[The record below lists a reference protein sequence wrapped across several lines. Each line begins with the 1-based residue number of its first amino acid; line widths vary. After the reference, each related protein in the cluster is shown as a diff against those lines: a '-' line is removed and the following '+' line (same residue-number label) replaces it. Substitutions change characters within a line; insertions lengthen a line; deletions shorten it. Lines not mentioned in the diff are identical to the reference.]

1 MSLDFEALMAASNSK
16 QLGEFLRRRRERLN
30 PRDCGLPAS
39 ARRRTPGLRREE
51 VAERSGISVDWYIRL
66 EQGRD
71 TLPSRATAEAL
82 SKALKLGPAD
92 RAHLIR
98 LASPAARRT
107 FIKEAPPANLIAL
120 VEGLNTPA
128 CLIGARFDLLCWNR
142 KAVELFRDYSK
153 IPEPRRNTL
162 YQMFTAPEMKE
173 RYPEWER
180 EARGLLESFR
190 ATFDFWSDA
199 PEFVALVEEL
209 KSLSPEFR
217 RWWREH
223 GIRLQPSGEKLMRH
237 PKRGLIRMSYA
248 TFQCNDNP
256 DLRLVAYGEPVRVR
270 V

>member
-1 MSLDFEALMAASNSK
+1 M
-16 QLGEFLRRRRERLN
+16 RRRRERVN

-71 TLPSRATAEAL
+71 SLPSRATIEAL
-82 SKALKLGPAD
+82 SKALKLGPTD

-98 LASPAARRT
+98 LASPGTRRT
-107 FIKEAPPANLIAL
+107 FTKETAPPNLVTL

-128 CLIGARFDLLCWNR
+128 YVIGARFDLLCWNR

-153 IPEPRRNTL
+153 IPEPKRNTV
-162 YQMFTAPEMKE
+162 YQMFTAPEMRA

-190 ATFDFWSDA
+190 AAFDFRSDA
-199 PEFVALVEEL
+199 PEFVALADEL
-209 KSLSPEFR
+209 KALSPEFR
-217 RWWREH
+217 RWWTEH
-223 GIRLQPSGEKLMRH
+223 GIRLQPSGKSSCV
-237 PKRGLIRMSYA
+237 IQSA
-248 TFQCNDNP
+248 
-256 DLRLVAYGEPVRVR
+256 A
-270 V
+270 

>member
-1 MSLDFEALMAASNSK
+1 MTASHSK

-30 PRDCGLPAS
+30 PHDCGLPANT
-39 ARRRTPGLRREE
+39 RRRTPGLRREE

-71 TLPSRATAEAL
+71 SLPSRGTAEAL

-92 RAHLIR
+92 RAHLFR
-98 LASPAARRT
+98 LASPETPRT
-107 FIKEAPPANLIAL
+107 FTKETAPRNLVAL
-120 VEGLNTPA
+120 VENLNTPA
-128 CLIGARFDLLCWNR
+128 YVVGARFDLLCWNR

-153 IPEPRRNTL
+153 IPEPKRNSL
-162 YQMFTAPEMKE
+162 YQMFTAPEMKD

-199 PEFVALVEEL
+199 PEFVALVEEV

-223 GIRLQPSGEKLMRH
+223 GVRLQPSGEKLMRR
-237 PKRGLIRMSYA
+237 PGLGLVKMSYA
-248 TFQCNDNP
+248 TFQSNDNT
-256 DLRLVAYGEPVRVR
+256 DLKLVAYGKPVRVR
-270 V
+270 G

>member
-1 MSLDFEALMAASNSK
+1 MATSNSK

-30 PRDCGLPAS
+30 PRDCGLSAS

-71 TLPSRATAEAL
+71 SSPSRATAEAL
-82 SKALKLGPAD
+82 SKALKLGPTD
-92 RAHLIR
+92 RAHLLR
-98 LASPAARRT
+98 LASPASRRPFT
-107 FIKEAPPANLIAL
+107 KETAPPNLVAL
-120 VEGLNTPA
+120 VEGLDTPA
-128 CLIGARFDLLCWNR
+128 YLIGARFDLLCWNR

-153 IPEPRRNTL
+153 IPESKRNSL

-173 RYPEWER
+173 RYPEWES

-190 ATFDFWSDA
+190 ATFDFWSEA

-209 KSLSPEFR
+209 KALSPEFR
-217 RWWREH
+217 RWWKEH

-237 PKRGLIRMSYA
+237 PKRGLIRMSYSA
-248 TFQCNDNP
+248 FQCNDNP
-256 DLRLVAYGEPVRVR
+256 DIRLVAYGKPVRVR
-270 V
+270 G

>member
-1 MSLDFEALMAASNSK
+1 VAASNSK
-16 QLGEFLRRRRERLN
+16 RLGEFLRRRRERLN
-30 PRDCGLPAS
+30 PGDCGLPAV

-51 VAERSGISVDWYIRL
+51 VAERSGISVDWYVRL

-71 TLPSRATAEAL
+71 SLPSRATVEAL
-82 SKALKLGPAD
+82 ARALKLGPAD
-92 RAHLIR
+92 RAHLVR
-98 LASPAARRT
+98 LASPAPRRT
-107 FIKEAPPANLIAL
+107 FIKETAPLNLVAL

-128 CLIGARFDLLCWNR
+128 YVIGARFDVLCWNR
-142 KAVELFRDYSK
+142 QAVALFRDYSK
-153 IPEPRRNTL
+153 IPEPKRNTL

-199 PEFVALVEEL
+199 PEFVGLVEEL

-223 GIRLQPSGEKLMRH
+223 GIRLQPSGEKLMRR
-237 PKRGLIRMSYA
+237 PGLGLVTMSYA

-256 DLRLVAYGEPVRVR
+256 DLRLVAYGKPVPVRG
-270 V
+270 

>member
-1 MSLDFEALMAASNSK
+1 MTASNSK

-30 PRDCGLPAS
+30 PRDCGFSAS

-71 TLPSRATAEAL
+71 SLPSRGTADAL
-82 SKALKLGPAD
+82 SKALKLSPTD
-92 RAHLIR
+92 RAHLLR
-98 LASPAARRT
+98 LASPGSGRAFT
-107 FIKEAPPANLIAL
+107 KEVAPPHLVTLIKSL
-120 VEGLNTPA
+120 DTPA
-128 CLIGARFDLLCWNR
+128 YVIGARFDLLCWNR

-153 IPEPRRNTL
+153 IPEPRRNSL

-180 EARGLLESFR
+180 EARSLLESFR

-217 RWWREH
+217 RWWKEH
-223 GIRLQPSGEKLMRH
+223 GVRLQPSGEKLMRR
-237 PKRGLIRMSYA
+237 PGLGLVKMSYA

-256 DLRLVAYGEPVRVR
+256 DLRLVAYGKPVRVR
-270 V
+270 G

>member
-1 MSLDFEALMAASNSK
+1 MAASNSK

-71 TLPSRATAEAL
+71 SLPSRATVEAL
-82 SKALKLGPAD
+82 SKALKLGPTD
-92 RAHLIR
+92 RAHLTR
-98 LASPAARRT
+98 LASPAPGRT
-107 FIKEAPPANLIAL
+107 FVKETAPLNLVRF

-128 CLIGARFDLLCWNR
+128 YVIGARFDLLCWNR
-142 KAVELFRDYSK
+142 KAVELFRDYAK
-153 IPEPRRNTL
+153 IPERERNSL

-180 EARGLLESFR
+180 EARSLLESFR
-190 ATFDFWSDA
+190 ATFDFWSEA
-199 PEFVALVEEL
+199 PEFVDLVAEL
-209 KSLSPEFR
+209 RSLSPEFR

-223 GIRLQPSGEKLMRH
+223 GIRLQPSGEKLARH
-237 PKRGLIRMSYA
+237 PKLGLIRMSYA

-256 DLRLVAYGEPVRVR
+256 DLRLVAYGKPVPVRG
-270 V
+270 

>member
-1 MSLDFEALMAASNSK
+1 MTASHSK
-16 QLGEFLRRRRERLN
+16 QLGEFLRRRRERLT

-71 TLPSRATAEAL
+71 SLPSKATAEGL
-82 SKALKLGPAD
+82 SRALKLGPTD
-92 RAHLIR
+92 RAHLFR
-98 LASPAARRT
+98 LASPETPRT
-107 FIKEAPPANLIAL
+107 FTKETAPRNLVAL

-128 CLIGARFDLLCWNR
+128 YVVGARFDLLCWNR

-153 IPEPRRNTL
+153 IPESKRNSL
-162 YQMFTAPEMKE
+162 YQMFTAPEMKA
-173 RYPEWER
+173 RYPEWES

-199 PEFVALVEEL
+199 PEFVTLAEEL

-217 RWWREH
+217 RWWKEH
-223 GIRLQPSGEKLMRH
+223 GIRLQPSGEKLMNH

-256 DLRLVAYGEPVRVR
+256 DIRLVAYGEPVRVR
-270 V
+270 G

>member
-1 MSLDFEALMAASNSK
+1 MTASNSK

-30 PRDCGLPAS
+30 PRDCGLPAG

-51 VAERSGISVDWYIRL
+51 VAERSGISVDWYTRL

-71 TLPSRATAEAL
+71 SLPSRATAEAL
-82 SKALKLGPAD
+82 SKALKLGPTD
-92 RAHLIR
+92 RAHLLR
-98 LASPAARRT
+98 LGSPASRRAFT
-107 FIKEAPPANLIAL
+107 KETAPPNLIAL

-128 CLIGARFDLLCWNR
+128 YLIGARFDLLCWNR

-153 IPEPRRNTL
+153 IPVSKRNSL
-162 YQMFTAPEMKE
+162 YQMFTAPEMKA
-173 RYPEWER
+173 RYPEWES

-199 PEFVALVEEL
+199 PEFVTLAEEL

-217 RWWREH
+217 RWWKEH
-223 GIRLQPSGEKLMRH
+223 GIRLQPSGEKLMNH

-256 DLRLVAYGEPVRVR
+256 DIRLVAYGEPVRVR
-270 V
+270 G